1 MILLISDGHIGAPK
15 RYTNMAS
22 HAYKALQTCV
32 SANNSESVGHK
43 DVEKLFMYYSFIS
56 FRFIG
61 FFHWTV
67 SNLFFCRVTV
77 KMMDI
82 SAEKTTSSTSLN

>member
-32 SANNSESVGHK
+32 K
-43 DVEKLFMYYSFIS
+43 
-56 FRFIG
+56 RFGQITQKV
-61 FFHWTV
+61 WAT
-67 SNLFFCRVTV
+67 
-77 KMMDI
+77 
-82 SAEKTTSSTSLN
+82 KTWKNCLCITLLYHFVLLASSTGRFPIYFFVA